1 LEREKLEF
9 RESGE
14 EGWIG
19 GYNFCMVKSSN
30 GVEVK
35 IASKS
40 FKEGEAVLFWSLLPE
55 GKYSDPPLVCKAEI
69 SNARRYLA
77 YQVGLKIRYTCKP
90 YYTTLLKSSVKSLT

>member
-1 LEREKLEF
+1 MEREKLEF
-9 RESGE
+9 REGGE

-40 FKEGEAVLFWSLLPE
+40 FKEARLFYSGPCYPKASTQILL
-55 GKYSDPPLVCKAEI
+55 S
-69 SNARRYLA
+69 SAR
-77 YQVGLKIRYTCKP
+77 Q
-90 YYTTLLKSSVKSLT
+90 KSLTRADT